1 MWLLILFIMIPLIEI
16 MLFIQVGGAIGM
28 LPTIAI
34 VIVTAVLG
42 AWLVRSQGVM
52 AMSKLRRSMNE
63 LSDPTEH
70 LAHGAMILFSG
81 ALLLT
86 PGFFTDVI
94 GFALLVPGI
103 RLAVY
108 KAVRARI
115 KVQTFEMG
123 QAPGAQPRGPQ
134 DRVIDGDFEEVN
146 TPKRPTHKPSGWTKH

>member
-42 AWLVRSQGVM
+42 AWLVRSQGAM
-52 AMSKLRRSMNE
+52 AMSNLRRSMNE

-108 KAVRARI
+108 KAVRARVNV
-115 KVQTFEMG
+115 KTFEMG
-123 QAPGAQPRGPQ
+123 QAPGVQPRGPQ
-134 DRVIDGDFEEVN
+134 DRVIDGDFEEVG
-146 TPKRPTHKPSGWTKH
+146 TPKPPTHKPSGWTKH